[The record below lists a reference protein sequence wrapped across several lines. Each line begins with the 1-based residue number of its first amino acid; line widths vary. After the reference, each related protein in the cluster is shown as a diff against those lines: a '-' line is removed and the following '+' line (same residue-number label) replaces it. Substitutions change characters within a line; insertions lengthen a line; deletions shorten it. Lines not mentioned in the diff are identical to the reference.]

1 MPPAEAAA
9 HIPSFRA
16 VAAHLPLPDLRRLA
30 PRLGLLSRAS
40 ARVLMRCSLYSEDGR
55 QSRMQLQWCE
65 TGGLRRL
72 STSCGGDSKA
82 GRLRTGGLRR
92 VATSCGE
99 DGDGE
104 NIKTIVHRHRA
115 HGCDSCSLA
124 SSAELSRPAARPL
137 TAYQGTRFSPE
148 SRRPGTGKNGD

>member
-1 MPPAEAAA
+1 M
-9 HIPSFRA
+9 S
-16 VAAHLPLPDLRRLA
+16 
-30 PRLGLLSRAS
+30 
-40 ARVLMRCSLYSEDGR
+40 SLYSEDGR

-72 STSCGGDSKA
+72 STSCGGDSK

-92 VATSCGE
+92 VATSCSE

-104 NIKTIVHRHRA
+104 NIKSDVQTIVHRHRA

-124 SSAELSRPAARPL
+124 SSAELSARPAARPL
-137 TAYQGTRFSPE
+137 TAYQALNLDVLAQE
-148 SRRPGTGKNGD
+148 KRRLISTAPQKEIYVAEAVE